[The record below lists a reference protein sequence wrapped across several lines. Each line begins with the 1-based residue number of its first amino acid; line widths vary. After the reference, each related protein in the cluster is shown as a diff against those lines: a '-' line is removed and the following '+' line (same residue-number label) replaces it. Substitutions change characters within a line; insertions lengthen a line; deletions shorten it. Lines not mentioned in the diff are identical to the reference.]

1 MEYVHYSV
9 LQKPVLELLTVDPEK
24 ETKMVDCTL
33 GEGGHSLLFLKKYP
47 KLHVT
52 GLDRDSQ
59 IIKKAEERLVDFK
72 DRFEVRNI
80 WFNDFFQDQEE
91 NSLDLVLFDLGIS
104 IFHYVEA
111 NRGFSFQVDEK
122 LDMRL
127 NKDSDLTAAKIVNT
141 YKKEDL
147 ADLIYKYG
155 EERYSRQIA
164 SAIEESRKIKQIET
178 TKELENIIFHAVPY
192 RYKHGHIHPA
202 TRTFQAI
209 RIEVNHELDRIEPA
223 LEGAIRALK
232 VGGKLGV
239 ITFHSLEDRQVK
251 WLFKKHKEEEEPD
264 LVWINKKPIIANEEE
279 CKINPP
285 SRSAKLRVVEKVE
298 KEKYNGKKSYK
309 KGF

>member
-9 LQKPVLELLTVDPEK
+9 LQKPVLELLTVNPEK

-47 KLHVT
+47 KLHIT

-59 IIKKAEERLVDFK
+59 IIKKAEERLSEFGN
-72 DRFEVRNI
+72 RFEVKNI
-80 WFNDFFQDQEE
+80 WFNDFFKEQEE
-91 NSLDLVLFDLGIS
+91 NSLDLILFDLGIS

-127 NKDSDLTAAKIVNT
+127 NKDSDLTAATIVNN
-141 YKKEDL
+141 YQEKEL

-164 SAIEESRKIKQIET
+164 SAIVQSRSLKPIET

-223 LEGAIRALK
+223 LEGAIKALK

-251 WLFKKHKEEEEPD
+251 WLFKGHKEGEESD
-264 LVWINKKPIIANEEE
+264 LIWLNKKPITADEEE

-298 KEKYNGKKSYK
+298 KGNHNGKKSYK
-309 KGF
+309 KDF